1 MINMEKRSQ
10 RFSIRKYSYGAASV
24 LLGTA
29 AFALSSS
36 TVLADEQT
44 NQSAADSGN
53 AASEV
58 AASQEGPQTKVISQ
72 MTEGDTTTTTKEVT
86 SPELETA
93 KANAN
98 QAGLES
104 SADETKTQPSVQAA
118 DEDNKAQAQEINKT
132 VDNYKAQQSDYEKA
146 QAQYNQDKAAY
157 DKAVADKAEADK
169 QNAAAKGVYDAA
181 MIQYNQD
188 KAEYDQALAKYNVA
202 KATYDQQKV
211 QYETSL
217 AEKEAADK
225 ANAAAKLKYEQE
237 MASYN
242 TAKADYDAALAQYN
256 EDKKKYDAEKA
267 NYDNKLAEKAAAD
280 KQNAE
285 AKAQYQA
292 QMADYNKAQ
301 ADYEK
306 ALEQYKTD
314 KAKYDAKKATYDNKL
329 AEKAAADKANQE
341 AQAKYD
347 QEKAAYDAAKAQYNQ
362 DLAKYKEEKAKYDAD
377 KANYD
382 NKVAEKAAADKANQ
396 EAKAKYDQE
405 KAAYDAAKAQYDQD
419 LAKYEVD
426 KAAYEKAKTEH
437 DNKQAEKE
445 AADKTNAENEAK
457 YNQEKEAYN
466 QARAEYERKLA
477 EYNTKHE
484 QWQNAKAAY
493 DKFLADHNLTEAQ
506 ATQELVFEREK
517 NATHTIE
524 GIDTYLT
531 PEAQKRIGTSAVN
544 QYRSNEIKDG
554 DVVSESPYGNKD
566 NEWLEVKQGDKFT
579 VTYDGLTESKMM
591 VEGVPQDI
599 TRVIYRYT
607 IDELPSYNQKGIA
620 KVSNDPT
627 VTLTVGASTDD
638 ENKAV
643 KVSVDVEFYDKNGQK
658 YDLTQRK
665 AIVALNS
672 LNHWTGAAY
681 VSSEDTPRALTV
693 EARDTEGNVVR
704 GTWNPYADGS
714 HPDIQNGEVQT
725 KSGYADF
732 GGKTVNISA
741 DNPLKI
747 VTQSYAVDGSQ
758 VENLTGEA
766 TTDDK
771 TVNASGSANAHSI
784 GNQDYGYDDNGVQK
798 DDVIGSYT
806 VDAETGMITFTPK
819 KKFQNVEHQ
828 EFVNIGDNRYIA
840 IPNSSVSYD
849 ANTHE
854 ATSNADNQYIEH
866 GAVFNGE
873 STPNLRGW
881 DDEESPY
888 LYYGGAGMQMTN
900 GHLVFTAKGAN
911 AVGAPT
917 IYWFAINST
926 VGYPKKPGEE
936 PKQPTAPTPPTPP
949 TKIVVEVPDKPTEPK
964 QPTPPVAPE
973 PPKMTTVE
981 IPDKPTEPKQPT
993 PPVAPTPPKTINIV
1007 VPKKPTEPKAPTPPT
1022 APVPP
1027 KTITVEVPKVPT
1039 KPNEPTK
1046 PNVKWHKNIVV
1057 ESVKEPKPET
1067 PTTPN
1072 VPNKPSKPVEPSKPV
1087 KNESPKPVKA
1097 SPVAQES
1104 LPQTGDAE
1112 GYGLAVFGLGM
1123 VAFAVST
1130 MLAAKKRQ
1138 ED

>member
-1 MINMEKRSQ
+1 MEKRSQ

-347 QEKAAYDAAKAQYNQ
+347 QEKAAYDAAKAQYDQN
-362 DLAKYKEEKAKYDAD
+362 LAKYKEEKAKYDAD

-484 QWQNAKAAY
+484 QWQNAKDAY

-524 GIDTYLT
+524 GINSYLT
-531 PEAQKRIGTSAVN
+531 PEAQQRIGTSAVN
-544 QYRSNEIKDG
+544 QYRSNEIKEG

-888 LYYGGAGMQMTN
+888 FYYGGAGMQMTN

-949 TKIVVEVPDKPTEPK
+949 TKIVVEVPDKPTGPK

>member
-1 MINMEKRSQ
+1 MEKRSQ

-72 MTEGDTTTTTKEVT
+72 KTEGDTTTTTKEVT

-267 NYDNKLAEKAAAD
+267 TYDSKKAEKEAADRANKEAQAKYDQEKAAYDA
-280 KQNAE
+280 A
-285 AKAQYQA
+285 
-292 QMADYNKAQ
+292 
-301 ADYEK
+301 
-306 ALEQYKTD
+306 
-314 KAKYDAKKATYDNKL
+314 KAKYDQDLAKYKEEKAKYEADKSNYDSKL
-329 AEKAAADKANQE
+329 AEKAAADKANKE

-347 QEKAAYDAAKAQYNQ
+347 QEKAAYDAAKAQY
-362 DLAKYKEEKAKYDAD
+362 D
-377 KANYD
+377 K
-382 NKVAEKAAADKANQ
+382 
-396 EAKAKYDQE
+396 
-405 KAAYDAAKAQYDQD
+405 D

-484 QWQNAKAAY
+484 QWQNAKDAY

-524 GIDTYLT
+524 GINSYLT
-531 PEAQKRIGTSAVN
+531 PEAQQRIGTSAVN
-544 QYRSNEIKDG
+544 QYRSNEIKEG

-1097 SPVAQES
+1097 TPVAQES

>member
-1 MINMEKRSQ
+1 MEKRSQ

-396 EAKAKYDQE
+396 EAQAKYDQE
-405 KAAYDAAKAQYDQD
+405 KAAYDAAKAQYDKD

-466 QARAEYERKLA
+466 QASAEYERKLA

-484 QWQNAKAAY
+484 QWQNAKDAY

-524 GIDTYLT
+524 GINSYLT
-531 PEAQKRIGTSAVN
+531 PEAQQRIGTSAVN
-544 QYRSNEIKDG
+544 QYRSNEIKEG

-1097 SPVAQES
+1097 TPVAQES

>member
-1 MINMEKRSQ
+1 MEKRSQ

-347 QEKAAYDAAKAQYNQ
+347 QEKAAYDAAKAQYDQN
-362 DLAKYKEEKAKYDAD
+362 LAKYKEEKAKYDAD

-484 QWQNAKAAY
+484 QWQNAKDAY

-524 GIDTYLT
+524 GINSYLT
-531 PEAQKRIGTSAVN
+531 PEAQQRIGTSAVN
-544 QYRSNEIKDG
+544 QYRSNEIKEG

-1072 VPNKPSKPVEPSKPV
+1072 VPSKPSQPV
-1087 KNESPKPVKA
+1087 KNETQKPA
-1097 SPVAQES
+1097 SATPVAQAS
-1104 LPQTGDAE
+1104 LPQTGEADS
-1112 GYGLAVFGLGM
+1112 YGLAVFGAGM
-1123 VAFAVST
+1123 VAFAVAT
-1130 MLAAKKRQ
+1130 MLAAKKHR

>member
-1 MINMEKRSQ
+1 MEKRSQ

-72 MTEGDTTTTTKEVT
+72 KTEGDTTTTTKEVT

-217 AEKEAADK
+217 AEKETADK
-225 ANAAAKLKYEQE
+225 ANAAAKLKYKQE
-237 MASYN
+237 MATYN
-242 TAKADYDAALAQYN
+242 AAKADYDAALAQYN
-256 EDKKKYDAEKA
+256 EDKKKYDADKA
-267 NYDNKLAEKAAAD
+267 NYDSKVAEKAAAD

-292 QMADYNKAQ
+292 QMADYNKAK
-301 ADYEK
+301 ADYDK
-306 ALEQYKTD
+306 ALEQYKAD
-314 KAKYDAKKATYDNKL
+314 KAKYDAEKATYDSKK
-329 AEKAAADKANQE
+329 AEKEAADRANKE

-347 QEKAAYDAAKAQYNQ
+347 QEKAAYDAAKAKYDQ
-362 DLAKYKEEKAKYDAD
+362 DLAKYKEEKAKYEAD
-377 KANYD
+377 KSNYD
-382 NKVAEKAAADKANQ
+382 SKLAEKAAADKANK
-396 EAKAKYDQE
+396 EAQDKYDQE
-405 KAAYDAAKAQYDQD
+405 KAAYDAAKAQYDKD

-484 QWQNAKAAY
+484 QWQNAKDAY

-524 GIDTYLT
+524 GINSYLT
-531 PEAQKRIGTSAVN
+531 PEAQQRIGTSAAN
-544 QYRSNEIKDG
+544 QYRSNEIKEG

-1097 SPVAQES
+1097 TPVAQES

>member
-1 MINMEKRSQ
+1 MEKRSQ

-72 MTEGDTTTTTKEVT
+72 KTEGDTTTTTKEVT

-267 NYDNKLAEKAAAD
+267 TYDSKKAEKEAADRANKEAQAKYDQEKAAYDAAKAKYDQDLAKYKEDKAKYEADKANYDKKLAEKAAA
-280 KQNAE
+280 E
-285 AKAQYQA
+285 
-292 QMADYNKAQ
+292 
-301 ADYEK
+301 
-306 ALEQYKTD
+306 
-314 KAKYDAKKATYDNKL
+314 
-329 AEKAAADKANQE
+329 KANQE

-347 QEKAAYDAAKAQYNQ
+347 QEKAAYDAAKAKYDQ
-362 DLAKYKEEKAKYDAD
+362 DLAKYKEEKAKYEAD
-377 KANYD
+377 KSNYD
-382 NKVAEKAAADKANQ
+382 SKLAEKAAADKANK
-396 EAKAKYDQE
+396 EAQAKYDQE
-405 KAAYDAAKAQYDQD
+405 KAAYDAAKAQYDKD

-484 QWQNAKAAY
+484 QWQNAKDAY

-524 GIDTYLT
+524 GINSYLT
-531 PEAQKRIGTSAVN
+531 PEAQQRIGTSAVN
-544 QYRSNEIKDG
+544 QYRSNEIKEG

-1097 SPVAQES
+1097 TPVAQES

>member
-1 MINMEKRSQ
+1 MEKRSQ

-484 QWQNAKAAY
+484 QWQNAKDAY

-524 GIDTYLT
+524 GINSYLT
-531 PEAQKRIGTSAVN
+531 PEAQQRIGTSAVN
-544 QYRSNEIKDG
+544 QYRSNEIKEG

-949 TKIVVEVPDKPTEPK
+949 TKIVVEVPDKPTGPK

>member
-1 MINMEKRSQ
+1 MEKRSQ

>member
-1 MINMEKRSQ
+1 MEKRSQ

-72 MTEGDTTTTTKEVT
+72 TTEGDTTTVTKEVT
-86 SPELETA
+86 SPELENA
-93 KANAN
+93 KSNAN

-104 SADETKTQPSVQAA
+104 SETETKTQPSVEAA
-118 DEDNKAQAQEINKT
+118 DADNKAQAQEINNSVNTYNAQKSEY
-132 VDNYKAQQSDYEKA
+132 DKAL
-146 QAQYNQDKAAY
+146 AQYNSDKAAY
-157 DKAVADKAEADK
+157 DKALAAKAAADK
-169 QNAAAKGVYDAA
+169 QNAEAKGAYDAA

-225 ANAAAKLKYEQE
+225 ANAAAKLKYKQE
-237 MASYN
+237 MATYN
-242 TAKADYDAALAQYN
+242 AAKADYDAALAQYN
-256 EDKKKYDAEKA
+256 EDKKKYDADKA
-267 NYDNKLAEKAAAD
+267 NYDSKVAEKAAAD

-292 QMADYNKAQ
+292 QMADYNKAK
-301 ADYEK
+301 ADYDK
-306 ALEQYKTD
+306 ALEQYKAD
-314 KAKYDAKKATYDNKL
+314 KAKYDAEKATYDSKK
-329 AEKAAADKANQE
+329 AEKEAADRANKE

-347 QEKAAYDAAKAQYNQ
+347 QEKAAYDAAKAKYDQ
-362 DLAKYKEEKAKYDAD
+362 DLAKYKEEKAKYEAD
-377 KANYD
+377 KSNYD
-382 NKVAEKAAADKANQ
+382 SKLAEKAAADKANK
-396 EAKAKYDQE
+396 EAQDKYDQE
-405 KAAYDAAKAQYDQD
+405 KAAYDAAKAQYDKD

-484 QWQNAKAAY
+484 QWQNAKDAY

-524 GIDTYLT
+524 GINSYLT
-531 PEAQKRIGTSAVN
+531 PEAQQRIGTSAVN
-544 QYRSNEIKDG
+544 QYRSNEIKEG

-771 TVNASGSANAHSI
+771 TVNASGSANTHSI

-1097 SPVAQES
+1097 TPVAQES

-1130 MLAAKKRQ
+1130 MLAAKKRR